1 MEQDV
6 IRSPGSPLDRGGR
19 RGRSGQ
25 GESGDQARPASSDLT
40 ELFRERHLELVRL
53 ALLVVGDLATAED
66 VVQDAF
72 EQLHKRWHTL
82 RRQSSALDYVRSTV
96 LNRGR
101 SVLRRRGVAR
111 RYEPRIATPATVEA
125 GSAVEQRSEFLDAFR
140 SLPRRQREVLALRY
154 YLDLSVADAAA
165 VLRLSEG
172 TVRSTASRGLAALA
186 RILDVPEEGSPR

>member
-6 IRSPGSPLDRGGR
+6 IRSPGTPVDRGGQ
-19 RGRSGQ
+19 SGNSEQ
-25 GESGDQARPASSDLT
+25 VRPAVSDLA

-72 EQLHKRWHTL
+72 EQLHRRWHAL
-82 RRQSSALDYVRSTV
+82 RRKSSALDYVRSTV
-96 LNRGR
+96 LNRSR

-111 RYEPRIATPATVEA
+111 RYEPRIATPASVED
-125 GSAVEQRSEFLDAFR
+125 GSAVEQRSVFLEAFR
-140 SLPRRQREVLALRY
+140 LLPRRQREVLALRY

-186 RILDVPEEGSPR
+186 RSLGVPEEGSPR